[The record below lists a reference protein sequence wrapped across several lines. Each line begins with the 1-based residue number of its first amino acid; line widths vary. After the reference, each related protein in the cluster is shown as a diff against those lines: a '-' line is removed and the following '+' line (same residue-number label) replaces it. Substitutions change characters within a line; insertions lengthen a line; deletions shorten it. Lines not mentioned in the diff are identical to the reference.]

1 MPVRMGG
8 PDCARRECYR
18 GGRVSLLQLA
28 ILALTA
34 FAGTAQAQTQSQPA
48 FGDSGWV
55 APIPV
60 SDTLAL
66 KNAPDVRVGKADHE
80 PVGETILRT
89 PFRILF
95 LPLRAVAYGLEG
107 AAGFAGPSLTGQI
120 PRGIPLWKLIV
131 GPAITLSGSA
141 GLGLGTSQYMFVDRD
156 RDAIFSFA
164 ETWST
169 KDHRR
174 VRGRLDI
181 SRGDRLGFS
190 LTGAYAFRPNY
201 AFYGLGNFSQT
212 ADRSI
217 YLQESGDVRATVYI
231 GGRLTRQLRLSVGYN
246 SMSARIG
253 YNGSPGALDQFAPEQ
268 FPFLLRGS
276 RAWSF
281 GAGGDYAILDDTRD
295 PSRGVHGR
303 AEVQQFK
310 AVDES
315 GIDYRYYYLEG
326 RFYVPV
332 WSKRRVLA
340 FRAVHQVT
348 DPADDVPGVPFY
360 RQPETTD
367 MTRFAAYAAH
377 RFADNQLLL
386 GHAEYRWIV
395 MDRLWMFGMAQ
406 VGEVQSTRSR
416 FRWADVHE
424 SYGGGFRLAITE
436 RAVIRAQLA
445 GGSEGLKLII
455 DLKDDF

>member
-1 MPVRMGG
+1 MGEVG
-8 PDCARRECYR
+8 CARRCR
-18 GGRVSLLQLA
+18 FRARPVLLLPLA
-28 ILALTA
+28 FLA
-34 FAGTAQAQTQSQPA
+34 FAMLAGNVHAQTGAQPV

-60 SDTLAL
+60 TDTLAL
-66 KNAPDVRVGKADHE
+66 KHAPDVRVGKKDHE

-95 LPLRAVAYGLEG
+95 LPLRVVGYGLEG
-107 AAGFAGPSLTGQI
+107 AAGLAGPAFMGKI
-120 PRGIPLWKLIV
+120 PKGIPLWKLVV
-131 GPAITLSGSA
+131 GPAITYSGSA

-156 RDAIFSFA
+156 RDAVFSFA

-181 SRGDRLGFS
+181 SRGDRVGFS
-190 LTGAYAFRPNY
+190 LTGSYGFRPNY
-201 AFYGLGNFSQT
+201 AFYGLGNSSQIT
-212 ADRSI
+212 DKSI
-217 YLQESGDVRATVYI
+217 YLQEFGDVRATTYI

-253 YNGSPGALDQFAPEQ
+253 YNGSPGALDVFTPEQ

-276 RAWSF
+276 RSWSF
-281 GAGGDYAILDDTRD
+281 GAGGDYAILDDARD

-303 AEVQQFK
+303 AEVQKFN

-315 GIDYRYYYLEG
+315 GVDYLYSYLEA

-340 FRAVHQVT
+340 FRAVHQAT
-348 DPADDVPGVPFY
+348 DPAADVPGVPFY

-377 RFADNQLLL
+377 RFADEQLLL

-395 MDRLWMFGMAQ
+395 MDRLWMFALAQ

-424 SYGGGFRLAITE
+424 SYGGGFRYAITE
-436 RAVIRAQLA
+436 RAIIRAQLA
-445 GGSEGLKLII
+445 GGAEGLKLII